1 MRSSYPLG
9 GGLARQIR
17 QEQIQKKR
25 KERRQRYRVLHGC
38 CAVLLFFVK
47 LTAGIS
53 VLALALLGGVALSDL
68 QLRQQLWDMLQPLFK
83 ELQDFWN
90 WW

>member
-1 MRSSYPLG
+1 MRNSYPPG

-25 KERRQRYRVLHGC
+25 RERRQRYRVVYGC
-38 CAVLLFFVK
+38 FAVLLFVVK
-47 LTAGIS
+47 LTAGLS
-53 VLALALLGGVALSDL
+53 LLALALLGGMALSDL
-68 QLRQQLWDMLQPLFK
+68 QLRQQLWDMLQPLWTG
-83 ELQDFWN
+83 LQVFWN

>member
-1 MRSSYPLG
+1 MRNSYPPG

-25 KERRQRYRVLHGC
+25 RARRQRYRVLHGC
-38 CAVLLFFVK
+38 FAVLLFVVK
-47 LTAGIS
+47 LTAGLS
-53 VLALALLGGVALSDL
+53 LLALALLGGAALSDL
-68 QLRQQLWDMLQPLFK
+68 QLRQQLWDMLQPLWTG
-83 ELQDFWN
+83 LQVFWN

>member
-1 MRSSYPLG
+1 MRNSYPPG

-25 KERRQRYRVLHGC
+25 KERRQRCRLVYGC
-38 CAVLLFFVK
+38 FAVLLFVVK
-47 LTAGIS
+47 LAAGIS
-53 VLALALLGGVALSDL
+53 LLALTLLGGIALSDL
-68 QLRQQLWDMLQPLFK
+68 QLRQQLWDMLQPLFR
-83 ELQDFWN
+83 ELQVFWN

>member
-1 MRSSYPLG
+1 MRNSYPPG

-25 KERRQRYRVLHGC
+25 RERRQRYRVLHGC
-38 CAVLLFFVK
+38 FAVLLFVVK
-47 LTAGIS
+47 LTAGLS
-53 VLALALLGGVALSDL
+53 LLALALLGGAALSDL
-68 QLRQQLWDMLQPLFK
+68 QLRQQLWDMLQPLWTG
-83 ELQDFWN
+83 LQVFWN

>member
-1 MRSSYPLG
+1 MRNSYPPG

-25 KERRQRYRVLHGC
+25 RERRQRYRVVYGC
-38 CAVLLFFVK
+38 FAVLLLVVK
-47 LTAGIS
+47 LTAGLS
-53 VLALALLGGVALSDL
+53 LLALALLGGVALSDL
-68 QLRQQLWDMLQPLFK
+68 QLRQQLWDMLQPLWTG
-83 ELQDFWN
+83 LQVFWN

>member
-1 MRSSYPLG
+1 MRNSYPPG

-25 KERRQRYRVLHGC
+25 RERRQRCRVLHGC
-38 CAVLLFFVK
+38 FAVLLFVVK
-47 LTAGIS
+47 LTAGLS
-53 VLALALLGGVALSDL
+53 LLALALLGGAALSDL
-68 QLRQQLWDMLQPLFK
+68 QLRQQLWDMLQPLWTG
-83 ELQDFWN
+83 LQVFWN